1 MGLLKLWLESKT
13 YEVQITSSSTE
24 VPRLINEFKPGIVM
38 ADVMQNKVVHDLK
51 EDERTRGIPILLMS
65 GYSKKQHDLH
75 LKVDDIIEKPFN
87 LPLLEVKLKKLLKAG

>member
-13 YEVQITSSSTE
+13 YEVQITGSRRD
-24 VPRLINEFKPGIVM
+24 VPRLMSEFKPGIVM
-38 ADVMQNKVVHDLK
+38 ADVMQDKVVQDLK
-51 EDERTRGIPILLMS
+51 ENERTRDIPILLMS
-65 GYSKKQHDLH
+65 GYSKKQNDLH